1 MRTLRLFASP
11 ALLGF
16 LVLVV
21 SGAPVLTGC
30 DSGGLQS
37 PNSCESDDAFDTEDL
52 TPEGTELGRTL
63 AVGSCVAVDYVGRL
77 ADGSGTFDEGTL
89 TFVYSSNARYLY
101 GFLLGMSGMK
111 VGESRR
117 VTIPPNLGYGTQPQN
132 TREGYV
138 DIPACSTLEFDI
150 TLTAIYQD
158 ARLCQR

>member
-1 MRTLRLFASP
+1 MRTLRLFVSP
-11 ALLGF
+11 ALLG
-16 LVLVV
+16 LMVLVV
-21 SGAPVLTGC
+21 SGAPALTGC

-37 PNSCESDDAFDTEDL
+37 PNACESDDVFAREDL
-52 TPEGTELGRTL
+52 TPEGTELGRTI

-89 TFVYSSNARYLY
+89 TFVYSSNAPYLY

-117 VTIPPNLGYGTQPQN
+117 VTIPPSLGYGNQARDP
-132 TREGYV
+132 RGEGYV
-138 DIPACSTLEFDI
+138 GIPSCSTLEFDI

-158 ARLCQR
+158 ARLC